1 MYEKLLSEGRING
14 CTIRNRVILSPMDDC
29 LGQSSGEVTQRGIEY
44 YANKAKGGCGL
55 VIVGYVGFI
64 GPEMGGVAMSG
75 QTFLMNYDQRH
86 AMSILAERV
95 HEYGGKV
102 FVQLNHPGRKTNRDF
117 NQGHEP
123 VSSSAMTPDLEKRG
137 FVPCHELT
145 VDEIQQ
151 IETACA
157 DAALHAF
164 RAGVDGVEI
173 HCAHYY
179 LFNQFLSPSRNART
193 DEYGGSME
201 NRCRIIVETI
211 EKIRERVPD
220 NYPITIR
227 VHLLDGEGM
236 DGDNSLEDMLEITQY
251 LEKKGVDAFHFSIGT
266 EQRTGTPEMKSGWR
280 NEYYKKFKE
289 VLSVPIYGPNEVKT
303 PEEAEANLEA
313 GAYDFVVMGRQLSAD
328 PEWVNKAMEGRSE
341 DIRPCLSCNWCVNRV
356 TADQAQIRC
365 AVNPLLGREV
375 DNLMPLK
382 DGEGTVCVIGAG
394 PAGVQAAMTLS
405 KRGFKVKLYDELD
418 KVGGTLN
425 YANKPPHKDRIE
437 NLRHWFE
444 LQAEKDEN
452 IEVHLNTKVDEK
464 MLDEL
469 EAMNPYAVILAC
481 GGTPIAPGR
490 LPGIEKALVWKD
502 VLSGSADIRNQNV
515 AVIGGGMTGLETA
528 QYLVERGNKVTIIE
542 MLPLVGNGIYF
553 YNVRNDLR
561 HLKEKGTV
569 IKVNTQMLEV
579 KDDAVVVKPTKVK
592 YTGTSLAGIK
602 NIAGVADA
610 ESKDESTEPY
620 EIPVDRTVV
629 ALGVRPQT
637 ELLAELK
644 RRFKKVVNIGDCNK
658 QGNIGNAT
666 YEGYLTAKNI

>member
-1 MYEKLLSEGRING
+1 MQIGLCQYGALVMDIKYATFLLDIGGQDMKAIWLENG
-14 CTIRNRVILSPMDDC
+14 IITNIVVNEAC
-29 LGQSSGEVTQRGIEY
+29 SSGCGSFLENFAANLNIPTEEIAKQAFLSRSPAELGSRCTVFMTSNIVTEQRNGKLPEDIMAGLCRSIIQNVFTKVIRVPNMDALGE
-44 YANKAKGGCGL
+44 KIVVQGGTFENDAVLCAL
-55 VIVGYVGFI
+55 EQYVG
-64 GPEMGGVAMSG
+64 
-75 QTFLMNYDQRH
+75 
-86 AMSILAERV
+86 
-95 HEYGGKV
+95 
-102 FVQLNHPGRKTNRDF
+102 HPVT
-117 NQGHEP
+117 
-123 VSSSAMTPDLEKRG
+123 
-137 FVPCHELT
+137 
-145 VDEIQQ
+145 
-151 IETACA
+151 
-157 DAALHAF
+157 
-164 RAGVDGVEI
+164 RAP
-173 HCAHYY
+173 Y
-179 LFNQFLSPSRNART
+179 
-193 DEYGGSME
+193 
-201 NRCRIIVETI
+201 
-211 EKIRERVPD
+211 
-220 NYPITIR
+220 
-227 VHLLDGEGM
+227 
-236 DGDNSLEDMLEITQY
+236 
-251 LEKKGVDAFHFSIGT
+251 AFHFSIGT
-266 EQRTGTPEMKSGWR
+266 EQRTGTPEMKAGWR
-280 NEYYKKFKE
+280 NDYYKRFKE

-328 PEWVNKAMEGRSE
+328 PEWVNKAMEERSE
-341 DIRPCLSCNWCVNRV
+341 DIRPCLSCNWCLNRV

-382 DGEGTVCVIGAG
+382 PGEGTVCVIGAG
-394 PAGVQAAMTLS
+394 PADVQAAMTLS
-405 KRGFKVKLYDELD
+405 KRGFKVKLYDALD

-425 YANKPPHKDRIE
+425 YANKPPHKERIE

-444 LQAEKDEN
+444 FQAEKDEN

-481 GGTPIAPGR
+481 GGAPIAPGR

-528 QYLVERGNKVTIIE
+528 QYLVERGNKVTNIE
-542 MLPLVGNGIYF
+542 MLPLVGNGIF
-553 YNVRNDLR
+553 VYNVRNDVR

-579 KDDAVVVKPTKVK
+579 KDDAVVVKPAKVK

-610 ESKDESTEPY
+610 ENTEESTEPY
-620 EIPVDRTVV
+620 EIPVDHTVV

-644 RRFKKVVNIGDCNK
+644 RRFRKVVNIGDCNK